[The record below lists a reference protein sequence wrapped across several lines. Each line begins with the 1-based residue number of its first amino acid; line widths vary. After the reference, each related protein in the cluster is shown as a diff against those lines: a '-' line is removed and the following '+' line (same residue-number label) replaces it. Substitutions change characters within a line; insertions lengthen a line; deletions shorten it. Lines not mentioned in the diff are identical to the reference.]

1 MINAFS
7 YLAGVMHL
15 VTMVTEVCVVVQLVT
30 SISELFMAKQLI
42 AVRHAYTVFDF
53 SFYWFFS
60 A

>member
-1 MINAFS
+1 
-7 YLAGVMHL
+7 MHL
-15 VTMVTEVCVVVQLVT
+15 VTMVTEACVVVQLVT
-30 SISELFMAKQLI
+30 SVSELFMVKQLI